1 VHSRGTVTG
10 FAERHALRARA
21 RWSHWSL
28 DASLVLGIDPASDPA
43 LAVRA
48 AQLRSPRHRRRLAAW
63 IERLAREPDAPVG
76 GISAAVPIARAQ
88 VAEAR
93 DSLLYLAD
101 LLRRADDVRARGIAM
116 VERLLSD
123 ASSVVYTDSARGAL
137 ELQVQ
142 TALDYL
148 VGDRQATPEAWF
160 STSKANGRDLV
171 GQS

>member
-1 VHSRGTVTG
+1 VRSIVR
-10 FAERHALRARA
+10 FLDRQALRIRV

-63 IERLAREPDAPVG
+63 VERLAREPDAPVG
-76 GISAAVPIARAQ
+76 GISAAVPIAHAQ

-101 LLRRADDVRARGIAM
+101 LLRHADEVRARGIAM

-123 ASSVVYTDSARGAL
+123 ASSVIYMDSARGAL
-137 ELQVQ
+137 ELQLQ
-142 TALDYL
+142 AALDCL
-148 VGDRQATPEAWF
+148 AGDRQATPEARF
-160 STSKANGRDLV
+160 SISNANARDLV